1 MSCSSLASNHR
12 FQLPSLFSSSSLSL
26 SLARFFEPVIL
37 ALLRALP
44 AMAILILLPQDSNT
58 STQQIQLLHF
68 LAPTF
73 FNEFPFLQALPI
85 WAPSTPPVSSCSSS
99 SFAVYKF
106 HFPGNGGR
114 ESQEETSSSSSGWE
128 YRPDQ

>member
-1 MSCSSLASNHR
+1 
-12 FQLPSLFSSSSLSL
+12 
-26 SLARFFEPVIL
+26 
-37 ALLRALP
+37 
-44 AMAILILLPQDSNT
+44 MAVLILLPQDSNT
-58 STQQIQLLHF
+58 STQQLQLLHF

-73 FNEFPFLQALPI
+73 FNEFPLLQAL
-85 WAPSTPPVSSCSSS
+85 STPPVSCCSSS

-114 ESQEETSSSSSGWE
+114 ESHEETSSSSSSSGWE